1 MPRGVQAPPG
11 LLFDNCIVPPYNPS
25 CQLLLGSAKKGVV
38 DTAREELLSA
48 EEVADRV
55 GVSIY
60 TVWRWIKQGKLRA
73 FKPGREYRV
82 READL
87 EEFLAAREVHPKAPG
102 RSPFEPTFN
111 DVLEDERRGYES
123 HVRERINSL
132 GRAADQWQRFVD
144 EGLYDLKRLDL
155 ETLKVVDAASLALI
169 LAYATEEAEMKRAAA
184 DEQRERLEQ
193 AEQRLI
199 DTNLDFWARVESELA
214 RREVADHDELEAK
227 RALNAQRARWPASR
241 SNTA

>member
-1 MPRGVQAPPG
+1 MEERYLSLSEAADA
-11 LLFDNCIVPPYNPS
+11 LDIS
-25 CQLLLGSAKKGVV
+25 ER
-38 DTAREELLSA
+38 TA
-48 EEVADRV
+48 
-55 GVSIY
+55 Y
-60 TVWRWIKQGKLRA
+60 RWIKSGKLRA
-73 FKPGREYRV
+73 YKPGRDYRIP
-82 READL
+82 EAAL
-87 EEFLAAREVHPKAPG
+87 KEAVEGSEVHPKEES
-102 RSPFEPTFN
+102 RSSLEPSLFN
-111 DVLEDERRGYES
+111 GLEDERRGYES

-169 LAYATEEAEMKRAAA
+169 LAHATEEAEMKRAAA

-199 DTNLDFWARVESELA
+199 DTNLDFWARVERELA
-214 RREVADHDELEAK
+214 RSNVAYLDEV
-227 RALNAQRARWPASR
+227 RAERAPWKEVLG

>member
-1 MPRGVQAPPG
+1 MDVQ
-11 LLFDNCIVPPYNPS
+11 
-25 CQLLLGSAKKGVV
+25 
-38 DTAREELLSA
+38 
-48 EEVADRV
+48 
-55 GVSIY
+55 
-60 TVWRWIKQGKLRA
+60 TVRRWIQSGKLRA
-73 FKPGREYRV
+73 FKPGKEYRV

-87 EEFLAAREVHPKAPG
+87 EEFLAAREVRPKAPG

-123 HVRERINSL
+123 HVREHINSL

-169 LAYATEEAEMKRAAA
+169 LAHATEEAEMKRAAA

-199 DTNLDFWARVESELA
+199 DTNLDFWARVERELA
-214 RREVADHDELEAK
+214 RSNVAYLDEV
-227 RALNAQRARWPASR
+227 RAERAPWKEVLG